1 MLKQTVTIAG
11 KEVGASNP
19 PYVIAEIGSNHDQSK
34 DKAFRMI
41 DLAAEAGAHAAKF
54 QLFQADK
61 MYPAGTKMHDIFRS
75 IQLDSGW
82 LKDLAARCDE
92 AGIHFMAS
100 PFDEQS
106 ADKLEAVGV
115 PAYKIASSET
125 AKPGLLSHIASFG
138 KPVIISTGMCDMVDI
153 HDAVQICRRAG
164 NENVILLQCGA
175 MYPIP
180 PEHVHLR
187 VMDTFASLYG
197 CPVGFSDHT
206 TGMAAAVAAVGRGAS
221 VIEKHITLDRNSDG
235 PDHFFAMQPEELVTY
250 ISMINEAHTC
260 LGSAEKGMLISE
272 REQGRREGLYAAR
285 NISPGEILR
294 REDIVVRRP
303 AGGIRSRH
311 FETVVGATT
320 KKAFK
325 ADAALEWE
333 GLKLTDN

>member
-1 MLKQTVTIAG
+1 MLKQTVSIAG

-82 LKDLAARCDE
+82 LTDLAARCDE

-106 ADKLEAVGV
+106 ADKLEAAGV
-115 PAYKIASSET
+115 PAYKVASSET

-138 KPVIISTGMCDMVDI
+138 KPVIISTGMCDLVDI

-250 ISMINEAHTC
+250 VAMINEAHTC
-260 LGSAEKGMLISE
+260 LGSAEKCMLPWE
-272 REQGRREGLYAAR
+272 RAKSRREGLYAAR
-285 NISPGEILR
+285 DIRKGEVLQPADIL
-294 REDIVVRRP
+294 IQRP
-303 AGGIRSRH
+303 AGDIRKRH
-311 FETVVGATT
+311 FLTLVGSSVRKDIAQGEG
-320 KKAFK
+320 FS
-325 ADAALEWE
+325 WE
-333 GLKLTDN
+333 GLNITDS